1 MEDDNKTKKMP
12 DRSRPGSTTTA
23 LSTVELQG
31 GSDKSATGAKPTL
44 KLVYGKVNIGT
55 WNVRT
60 LNACGKV
67 NELEHEL
74 KRYQWDIIGLAEM
87 RWTGFGE
94 TTSEDGHKIWYS

>member
-1 MEDDNKTKKMP
+1 M
-12 DRSRPGSTTTA
+12 
-23 LSTVELQG
+23 
-31 GSDKSATGAKPTL
+31 
-44 KLVYGKVNIGT
+44 VYGNINIGT

-94 TTSEDGHKIWYS
+94 TTSEDGHKIWYSGDEARHQYGVGFIVRKEVTGYIMSCTPVSSRIITIRMSAKP